1 MTVGHDTADEKVA
14 ALLHAARSDVGMTV
28 GDVAAAAGVNRE
40 LLSAWEVGDGAPEAW
55 ELARILRTVRLRPSV
70 PLALHADEILDA
82 ADRHH
87 LVDVRVFGSAVR
99 GHDTEDSDID
109 LLVGTTASTSL
120 FDLGGFALAI
130 EGLTG
135 FQVDV
140 LTDDLGADPHF
151 AHVLAEAVPL

>member
-1 MTVGHDTADEKVA
+1 MSVEEDTVHEKVA
-14 ALLHAARSDVGMTV
+14 ALLCAARSDIGMTLE
-28 GDVAAAAGVNRE
+28 DVAAAADIDPA
-40 LLSAWEVGDGAPEAW
+40 LLSAWEVGDGTPETS
-55 ELARILRTVRLRPSV
+55 ELARILRTVRLRPGV

-87 LVDVRVFGSAVR
+87 LVNVRVFGSAVR

-109 LLVGTTASTSL
+109 LFVGATSSTSL
-120 FDLGGFALAI
+120 FDLGGFALAV

-135 FQVDV
+135 IEVD
-140 LTDDLGADPHF
+140 LLIDDLGDDPHF